1 MLSGSTLE
9 RPNGGRYTKKSAGR
23 VDIMLVVFRFTVH
36 VFFYSLVFFF
46 TVVCDTSKVGAGF
59 IIFCG
64 LVVKYAI
71 CYMISD
77 MKLQ

>member
-1 MLSGSTLE
+1 MLAGCTLE
-9 RPNGGRYTKKSAGR
+9 RPNREDTHKR
-23 VDIMLVVFRFTVH
+23 VDIMFVVFRFTVH
-36 VFFYSLVFFF
+36 VFFYCLVFCFA
-46 TVVCDTSKVGAGF
+46 VVCDTSKVGAGF